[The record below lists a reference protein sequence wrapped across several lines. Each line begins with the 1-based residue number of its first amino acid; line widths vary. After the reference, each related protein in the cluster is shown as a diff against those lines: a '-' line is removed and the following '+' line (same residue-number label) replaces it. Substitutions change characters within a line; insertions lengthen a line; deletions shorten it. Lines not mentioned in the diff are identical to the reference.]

1 MTAVASKRSQ
11 PANLEAERS
20 ILGGILVTQGR
31 ALDAV
36 GDALTAEDFLTDAH
50 QAIFRTMV
58 ELAKDGHPID
68 LITVKDA
75 LQRSGHLVGVGGPA
89 YISSLTDGMPTSVN
103 VGYYARVVREDG
115 CRRRIITLANA
126 LLDQAYAADETPGD
140 LVDAAERGLLEVS
153 QRAVPGEP
161 TTSAA
166 LAHEMFD
173 VIDQVTTQRRP
184 LTGLDTGLPSVNR
197 ATRGLQP
204 GSLVL
209 LAGRPGT
216 GKSALA
222 MQMALHASQVEPVL
236 FFSLEMSNREQ
247 GFRAASMLGRVDSHR
262 LQSGHINE
270 TEQRQVQR
278 ALESLSTR
286 HLLFDD
292 TGSLTVLQVRSRAR
306 RQKARGGL
314 GLLVLDYLQLLT
326 HTKADRSE
334 SREQAVAGTSRAMKQ
349 LARELN
355 IPCLVLCQLSRQA
368 EATKDQRPMLSHL
381 RESGSLEQDADLVM
395 LIHKPPAQS
404 NGAVSSSP
412 GVQLLIAKNRN
423 GPLDEIDLAW
433 SGEYYR
439 FAEVEGWR
447 AS

>member
-20 ILGGILVTQGR
+20 ILGGILVTRGT
-31 ALDAV
+31 ALDTV

-50 QAIFRTMV
+50 QAIYRAMV
-58 ELAKDGHPID
+58 GLAKDGHPID

-75 LQRSGHLVGVGGPA
+75 LQRSGHLVMVGGPA
-89 YISSLTDGMPTSVN
+89 YISSLTDGMPASVN

-115 CRRRIITLANA
+115 CRRRIIALANA
-126 LLDQAYAADETPGD
+126 LLEQAYAADETPGD
-140 LVDAAERGLLEVS
+140 LVDSAERGLLEVS

-161 TTSAA
+161 VTSAA

-184 LTGLDTGLPSVNR
+184 LTGLDTGLASVNR

-222 MQMALHASQVEPVL
+222 MQMALHASQLEPVL

-270 TEQRQVQR
+270 AEQRQVQR
-278 ALESLSTR
+278 ALESLGTR
-286 HLLFDD
+286 QLLFDD

-326 HTKADRSE
+326 HGKAD

-368 EATKDQRPMLSHL
+368 EASKDQRPMLSHL

-404 NGAVSSSP
+404 NGAVAAS

-423 GPLDEIDLAW
+423 GPLAEIDLAW
-433 SGEYYR
+433 SGEHYR
-439 FAEVEGWR
+439 FSEVDTWR